1 MMQKQPPRKACD
13 EEKGWGWGEAKK
25 KKKKASEKMCFNFY
39 VENSA
44 HIHVRN
50 GETMLSNCI
59 TVQ

>member
-1 MMQKQPPRKACD
+1 MKRRDGVGEKQ
-13 EEKGWGWGEAKK
+13 KK